1 MGTFYSNQHT
11 DTAVDA
17 AARRERNARIV
28 EMLAS
33 HSPLEVAEIVGVSQ
47 STVSQ
52 VARKAGLP
60 PRWGNGKKNGKR
72 LSPEPEM
79 VIPPV
84 VAEIINRPQPQP
96 PKACKLPPARAVGFA
111 GYPGVRVECATQ
123 GCRFVP
129 VWQAVGASMVCPLC
143 AGTLQITCTP
153 RNVGE

>member
-1 MGTFYSNQHT
+1 MAGGTHYIN
-11 DTAVDA
+11 
-17 AARRERNARIV
+17 RERDKRIID
-28 EMLAS
+28 MLSS
-33 HSPLEVAEIVGVSQ
+33 HSILEVAEMTGLTAGRISQ
-47 STVSQ
+47 IKK
-52 VARKAGLP
+52 AAGLP
-60 PRWGNGKKNGKR
+60 PRWGNGHGVGYIKPKE
-72 LSPEPEM
+72 L
-79 VIPPV
+79 VTIPPM

-153 RNVGE
+153 RNVGER

>member
-1 MGTFYSNQHT
+1 MSTYQH
-11 DTAVDA
+11 DNAGAVL
-17 AARRERNARIV
+17 RRERDKRIID
-28 EMLAS
+28 MLSS
-33 HSPLEVAEIVGVSQ
+33 HSILEVAEMTGLTAGRISQ
-47 STVSQ
+47 IKK
-52 VARKAGLP
+52 AAGLP

-72 LSPEPEM
+72 PPPEPEM

-84 VAEIINRPQPQP
+84 VAEIINRPQP